1 MSRGNKTPISSIVD
15 FWSKRVDECDLNID
29 WSEGEERCWRC
40 GARTNLMR
48 CHIVPRSLGG
58 EDAPDNLVVLCRE
71 CHEQG
76 PNVSDRE
83 IMWDWLM
90 AYKTEGYISLELE
103 EGFREYEFIYGRSV
117 LDDIGFLLQGGLP
130 DNPDALFRLCLE
142 NISNCGIHFGLSR
155 SNKATAA
162 GLIRMTLKEKAA
174 ELGVELP
181 DNRKPSLTRGRH
193 AKFWIDGDL

>member
-15 FWSKRVDECDLNID
+15 YWSERVDECDLNID
-29 WSEGEERCWRC
+29 WPEGEECCWRC

-117 LDDIGFLLQGGLP
+117 LDDIRFLLQSGLP
-130 DNPDALFRLCLE
+130 EDSDALF
-142 NISNCGIHFGLSR
+142 
-155 SNKATAA
+155 
-162 GLIRMTLKEKAA
+162 
-174 ELGVELP
+174 
-181 DNRKPSLTRGRH
+181 
-193 AKFWIDGDL
+193 